1 MSSKKIGAWI
11 FGLALLVVIGF
22 TLYRFSAGHEVGFNE
37 VIAIAAILMG
47 LLSTITWGTKE
58 EQDGIL
64 QEEELGQRITEKSS
78 KISYFVL
85 TFFVFIALAADQF
98 VNGTTNVFLLILM
111 GLAMITLPFV
121 EFIYIKKYK

>member
-47 LLSTITWGTKE
+47 LLSTLTWGTKE

-85 TFFVFIALAADQF
+85 TFFIFIALAADQERRF
-98 VNGTTNVFLLILM
+98 
-111 GLAMITLPFV
+111 
-121 EFIYIKKYK
+121 